1 MAEAA
6 PVGAPPLPP
15 SREVDLEVTRPGR
28 RRRAPARRIR
38 WMMLASLE
46 PDSTVTHSLL
56 RGGRAG
62 AAVVVVVVV
71 AGVTEEEQVET
82 IGAVLLVF
90 VAEAV
95 VERGLR
101 GVAAEAASTLAGERR
116 YAALVIRSQILS

>member
-62 AAVVVVVVV
+62 AAVVVVVV